1 MMCLMCLAA
10 LFVVNVFLAV
20 TSSVVALANIPRNG
34 WYDCPL
40 RTFELKPPS
49 KDYNA
54 TANSLY
60 KEEKKRISRVF
71 TQCAVFDM
79 PFCHND
85 TSCAPAPGKTMP
97 LFVKGMP
104 ASVEASK
111 KALIMLEGGPGVS
124 SVSLEPFMDKLH
136 RELSGE
142 FHIFTVDHRGTGRS
156 GRLDCPAAQAL
167 SLGSRYGSTI
177 GLEEVPNCLKDIHHQ
192 FGTNTAAAYSITNAA
207 KDLAV
212 LIETEMAD
220 YEVYLYGYS
229 YGTMVVE
236 RVMHFSPPQVK
247 GYILDS
253 ICADHFEPQGTGNNQ
268 VFSNWDDDIKD
279 VSQHFLDLCQKDTA
293 VCGKLLGENA
303 TATLFK
309 LYETLDANASA
320 CSAIF
325 YDTLEIKPSIKLRLF
340 FFELLGRYE
349 RRKFIPTFA
358 ARLERCNAQDKDVMT
373 AILTKNHP
381 AEPSKALD
389 SSIIRDTIG
398 FSELWQV
405 PTPSMEDIVQQFFAS
420 PMAQTDPD
428 DVGRYCLFTGS
439 NSSGCEP
446 WAGMNLPPWTY
457 TPDKYFNKTAAIPIG
472 VSVLGL
478 TGVLD
483 PVTTS
488 KHARR
493 HFNNMKGDNKKLV
506 EFPVAVHGIIG
517 NTPLSDNHTD
527 PHCGLL
533 VVADFLLANGALD
546 AMNLTCMDKVQPLN
560 FDIPDALALELFD
573 LDGGAMDGKIHNP
586 AQDAKDYKS
595 KYTDMK
601 VYKSKYTQ
609 MKVGVIVLSFAV
621 VGLGVYAFLKHRE
634 AKATRG
640 KYAVYEDA
648 CMGNAS

>member
-1 MMCLMCLAA
+1 MRLMSLAA
-10 LFVVNVFLAV
+10 LFVVNVLLAV
-20 TSSVVALANIPRNG
+20 TSSAALANITRNG
-34 WYDCPL
+34 WYNCSL
-40 RTFELKPPS
+40 STFELKPPS
-49 KDYNA
+49 EDYNA
-54 TANSLY
+54 TANSLF
-60 KEEKKRISRVF
+60 EEVKKRVSRVF

-85 TSCAPAPGKTMP
+85 TSCTPAPGKTMP
-97 LFVKGMP
+97 LFVKVIP
-104 ASVEASK
+104 ASVEGSK
-111 KALIMLEGGPGVS
+111 KALIMLEGGPAVS
-124 SVSLEPFMDKLH
+124 SVTLEPFMNKFH
-136 RELSGE
+136 RELSGA

-167 SLGSRYGSTI
+167 SLGSLHGSDI
-177 GLEEVPNCLKDIHHQ
+177 ALEEIPHCLKDIHHQ
-192 FGTNTAAAYSITNAA
+192 FGTNAAAAYSITNAA
-207 KDLAV
+207 KDLTM

-220 YEVYLYGYS
+220 YDVYLYGMS
-229 YGTMVVE
+229 YGTMSRATSSTASV
-236 RVMHFSPPQVK
+236 
-247 GYILDS
+247 
-253 ICADHFEPQGTGNNQ
+253 ADHREPQGTGNNH
-268 VFSNWDDDIKD
+268 VFSNWDDDAKD
-279 VSQHFLDLCQKDTA
+279 VSQHFLDLRQKDTA

-303 TATLFK
+303 TATLLN
-309 LYETLDANASA
+309 LYDRLDANASA

-340 FFELLGRYE
+340 FFKLLGRYE

-358 ARLERCNAQDKDVMT
+358 ARLERCNARDKDVMT

-381 AEPSKALD
+381 AEPSEGLN
-389 SSIIRDTIG
+389 SRLLQDTIVY
-398 FSELWQV
+398 SEVWQV

-446 WAGMNLPPWTY
+446 WADMNLPPWTY

-478 TGVLD
+478 TGNLD

-493 HFNNMKGDNKKLV
+493 HFKNMKGDNKKLV

-533 VVADFLLANGALD
+533 VVADFLRANGALD

-609 MKVGVIVLSFAV
+609 MKVGVIVLSFDSRRPRAQC
-621 VGLGVYAFLKHRE
+621 APE
-634 AKATRG
+634 T
-640 KYAVYEDA
+640 
-648 CMGNAS
+648 S

>member
-85 TSCAPAPGKTMP
+85 TSCTPAPGKTMP

-104 ASVEASK
+104 ASVEGSK
-111 KALIMLEGGPGVS
+111 KALMMLEGGPGVS
-124 SVSLEPFMDKLH
+124 SVSLEPFMEKLH

-220 YEVYLYGYS
+220 YDVYLYGYS

-253 ICADHFEPQGTGNNQ
+253 ICADHYEPQGTGNNQ
-268 VFSNWDDDIKD
+268 MFNNWDDDVKD
-279 VSQHFLDLCQKDTA
+279 VSQHFLDLCQKDTD

-303 TATLFK
+303 TATLFN
-309 LYETLDANASA
+309 LYDRLDANALA

-325 YDTLEIKPSIKLRLF
+325 YDTVEVKPSVFLRLF
-340 FFELLGRYE
+340 FFKLLGRYDS
-349 RRKFIPTFA
+349 RKFIPTFA
-358 ARLERCNAQDKDVMT
+358 ARLERCNVQDKDVMT
-373 AILTKNHP
+373 AILTKYDP
-381 AEPSKALD
+381 AKPSEGLN
-389 SSIIRDTIG
+389 SNLLHDTIVY
-398 FSELWQV
+398 SELWQV
-405 PTPSMEDIVQQFFAS
+405 PTPSMEDIVQQFLAS
-420 PMAQTDPD
+420 PMALKDPD
-428 DVGRYCLFTGS
+428 EVGSYCLFTGS

-446 WAGMNLPPWTY
+446 WADMNVPLWTY
-457 TPDKYFNKTAAIPIG
+457 TPDKYFNKTGHSHRG
-472 VSVLGL
+472 VC
-478 TGVLD
+478 
-483 PVTTS
+483 
-488 KHARR
+488 A
-493 HFNNMKGDNKKLV
+493 
-506 EFPVAVHGIIG
+506 
-517 NTPLSDNHTD
+517 
-527 PHCGLL
+527 
-533 VVADFLLANGALD
+533 
-546 AMNLTCMDKVQPLN
+546 
-560 FDIPDALALELFD
+560 
-573 LDGGAMDGKIHNP
+573 
-586 AQDAKDYKS
+586 
-595 KYTDMK
+595 
-601 VYKSKYTQ
+601 
-609 MKVGVIVLSFAV
+609 
-621 VGLGVYAFLKHRE
+621 
-634 AKATRG
+634 
-640 KYAVYEDA
+640 
-648 CMGNAS
+648 

>member
-1 MMCLMCLAA
+1 MMRLMCLAA
-10 LFVVNVFLAV
+10 LFVVNVLLAV
-20 TSSVVALANIPRNG
+20 TSSAALANIPRNG
-34 WYDCPL
+34 WYGCPL
-40 RTFELKPPS
+40 NTFNLKPPS

-54 TANSLY
+54 TAYSLF
-60 KEEKKRISRVF
+60 KEEKKHISRVF

-85 TSCAPAPGKTMP
+85 TSCTPAPGKTMP

-104 ASVEASK
+104 ASVEGSK

-124 SVSLEPFMDKLH
+124 SVSLEWIMDKLH

-167 SLGSRYGSTI
+167 SLGSRYGNDI
-177 GLEEVPNCLKDIHHQ
+177 ALEEVPH
-192 FGTNTAAAYSITNAA
+192 S

-220 YEVYLYGYS
+220 YDVYLYGMS

-236 RVMHFSPPQVK
+236 RLMHFSPPQVK

-253 ICADHFEPQGTGNNQ
+253 ICADHYEPEGTGNNQ
-268 VFSNWDDDIKD
+268 MFSNWDDDAKD

-309 LYETLDANASA
+309 LYDRLDANASA

-325 YDTLEIKPSIKLRLF
+325 YDTLEIKPSIRLRLF
-340 FFELLGRYE
+340 FFRLLGHYD

-373 AILTKNHP
+373 AILSKNDP
-381 AEPSKALD
+381 AEPSLD
-389 SSIIRDTIG
+389 FDSMLLQDTIVY
-398 FSELWQV
+398 SEVWQV
-405 PTPSMEDIVQQFFAS
+405 PTPSMEDMQQQFLAS
-420 PMAQTDPD
+420 PMALNDPD
-428 DVGRYCLFTGS
+428 KVGSYCLFTGS
-439 NSSGCEP
+439 NSSECAP
-446 WAGMNLPPWTY
+446 WVDMNVPPWTY
-457 TPDKYFNKTAAIPIG
+457 TPDKYFNKSAAIPIG

-478 TGVLD
+478 TGNLD
-483 PVTTS
+483 HVTTS

-506 EFPVAVHGIIG
+506 EFPVAAHGVIG

-546 AMNLTCMDKVQPLN
+546 AMNLTCMDKVQPL
-560 FDIPDALALELFD
+560 
-573 LDGGAMDGKIHNP
+573 
-586 AQDAKDYKS
+586 
-595 KYTDMK
+595 
-601 VYKSKYTQ
+601 
-609 MKVGVIVLSFAV
+609 
-621 VGLGVYAFLKHRE
+621 
-634 AKATRG
+634 
-640 KYAVYEDA
+640 
-648 CMGNAS
+648 

>member
-1 MMCLMCLAA
+1 MMRLMSLAA
-10 LFVVNVFLAV
+10 LFVVNVLLAI
-20 TSSVVALANIPRNG
+20 TSSAALANITRNG
-34 WYDCPL
+34 WYNCPL
-40 RTFELKPPS
+40 STFELTPPK

-60 KEEKKRISRVF
+60 KEEKNRISRVF

-85 TSCAPAPGKTMP
+85 TSCTPAPGKTMP

-104 ASVEASK
+104 ASVEGSK
-111 KALIMLEGGPGVS
+111 KALIMLEGGPGWS
-124 SVSLEPFMDKLH
+124 SVSMEPFMDKLH

-167 SLGSRYGSTI
+167 SSGSLQGSDI
-177 GLEEVPNCLKDIHHQ
+177 ALEEIPHCLKDIHHQ
-192 FGTNTAAAYSITNAA
+192 FGTNAAAAYSITNAA
-207 KDLAV
+207 KDLTM

-220 YEVYLYGYS
+220 YDVYLYGMS

-236 RVMHFSPPQVK
+236 RLMHFSPPQVK

-268 VFSNWDDDIKD
+268 VYSNWDDDAKD

-293 VCGKLLGENA
+293 VRGKLLGENA

-325 YDTLEIKPSIKLRLF
+325 YDTLEIMPSIKLRQF
-340 FFELLGRYE
+340 FFKLLGRYD

-373 AILTKNHP
+373 SILTKNDP
-381 AEPSKALD
+381 ARPSEGLH
-389 SSIIRDTIG
+389 SNLLQDTIVY
-398 FSELWQV
+398 SEVWQV

-420 PMAQTDPD
+420 PMALNDPEK
-428 DVGRYCLFTGS
+428 VGCYCLFTGS
-439 NSSGCEP
+439 NSSECAP
-446 WAGMNLPPWTY
+446 WFDMNVPPWTY

-478 TGVLD
+478 TGNLD
-483 PVTTS
+483 PLTPS

-493 HFNNMKGDNKKLV
+493 QFKNMKGDNKKLV
-506 EFPVAVHGIIG
+506 EFPVGVHGVIG

-533 VVADFLLANGALD
+533 VVADFLRASGALD
-546 AMNLTCMDKVQPLN
+546 AINLTCMDKVQPLN

-573 LDGGAMDGKIHNP
+573 LDGGAMDGKIHTP
-586 AQDAKDYKS
+586 AQDAKDYNL
-595 KYTDMK
+595 T
-601 VYKSKYTQ
+601 
-609 MKVGVIVLSFAV
+609 V
-621 VGLGVYAFLKHRE
+621 VGLGLNALLKHSE

-648 CMGNAS
+648 CTGSALDEPESCLILKRKKPRPVRVHRS